1 MRRKCAGTTNVFGA
15 APASNAACVA
25 ASQFGA
31 SASARRRVSRN
42 GVRYRPDEAP
52 LPKVVCAGMDDVAK
66 EIRAAAVREGVPLME
81 NVELARALYAQ
92 VKNRGVH
99 PRRAGRARRRGAQA
113 RQGDGRRQEGRLGSR
128 RHRPVGGRTSRPS
141 TFRRACRRG
150 RGSRAWTS
158 RSCARRGARG
168 SWHWGS
174 RIRRQSSRSSV
185 SSSSGGAG
193 RRRAVV

>member
-92 VKNRGVH
+92 VKI
-99 PRRAGRARRRGAQA
+99 
-113 RQGDGRRQEGRLGSR
+113 EEFI
-128 RHRPVGGRTSRPS
+128 PVELVEPVAEVLKLVKAMDDAKRED
-141 TFRRACRRG
+141 ADLD
-150 RGSRAWTS
+150 A
-158 RSCARRGARG
+158 
-168 SWHWGS
+168 
-174 RIRRQSSRSSV
+174 IDL
-185 SSSSGGAG
+185 
-193 RRRAVV
+193 

>member
-52 LPKVVCAGMDDVAK
+52 LPKVVCSGEDAVAK
-66 EIRAAAVREGVPLME
+66 EIREAAVREGIPLME

-92 VKNRGVH
+92 VKIE
-99 PRRAGRARRRGAQA
+99 AFI
-113 RQGDGRRQEGRLGSR
+113 
-128 RHRPVGGRTSRPS
+128 PVELVEPVAEVLKLVKAMDDAKRED
-141 TFRRACRRG
+141 ADLD
-150 RGSRAWTS
+150 A
-158 RSCARRGARG
+158 
-168 SWHWGS
+168 
-174 RIRRQSSRSSV
+174 IDL
-185 SSSSGGAG
+185 
-193 RRRAVV
+193 